1 MIEVAYEAM
10 ENAGIPLQKLAGSRT
25 GVYIGSFTSDYRE
38 LVHRDPEAAPPYTLT
53 GTSNTSTSN
62 RISWFFD
69 LKGPS
74 FTMNTACSSS
84 LVALHLACQSLRTGE
99 TDYAIVGGASLL
111 LNPDIFMF
119 LSNQGFLAKDGKCK
133 SFDASGDGYGRG
145 DGFAAV
151 ILRRADDAIRDGDPL
166 RAVVRMTGS
175 NQDGRTKGFTLPSA
189 EAQANLTRETYQQA
203 GLSFDDTNYVEA
215 HGTGTKAGDSG
226 ETKGLAETIGSSHSP
241 VQPLLI
247 GSVKSNIGHLEGCA
261 GLAGFIKAVLVTE
274 NGLIPPTIHLKELNS
289 TIPWDEYNIEVPTQL
304 TPWHTEGI
312 RRVSTQ
318 GFGYGGKCTFP
329 RRENDTNGLLQLLG
343 TNAHAIIDDAQSY
356 LEGRSLTGHSYTH
369 SIDTSLTHLNGP
381 DAAESRPRLFML
393 SAQDRDGLP
402 RVKRALADHL
412 KRKTAD
418 SSSLDFDEAHY
429 LQQLAYTLD
438 ERRSKLQWSS
448 YAVASSLDD
457 LVKTLSSTDD
467 GALQTRAMSH
477 KPRVG
482 FVFTG
487 QGGYHV
493 PLKWSQWS
501 EASR

>member
-1 MIEVAYEAM
+1 MLTPNPAAYSENSDRWSVDAFHHPTKKPNASITRGAHYLKQDIAAWDANFFGISKSEAESIDPQQRIMIEVAYEAM
-10 ENAGIPLQKLAGSRT
+10 ENAGLPVRRMAGSRT

-84 LVALHLACQSLRTGE
+84 LVALHLACQGLRTGE

-189 EAQANLTRETYQQA
+189 EAQANLTRETYEKA
-203 GLSFDDTNYVEA
+203 GLSYGDTNYVEA

-226 ETKGLAETIGSSHSP
+226 ETKGLAETIGISHSP

-274 NGLIPPTIHLKELNS
+274 NGLFPPTIHLKQLNP
-289 TIPWDEYNIEVPTQL
+289 TIPWEEYNIEVPTEL

-318 GFGYGGKCTFP
+318 GFGYGGK
-329 RRENDTNGLLQLLG
+329 
-343 TNAHAIIDDAQSY
+343 HISY
-356 LEGRSLTGHSYTH
+356 SPLTSGR
-369 SIDTSLTHLNGP
+369 D
-381 DAAESRPRLFML
+381 
-393 SAQDRDGLP
+393 
-402 RVKRALADHL
+402 
-412 KRKTAD
+412 
-418 SSSLDFDEAHY
+418 
-429 LQQLAYTLD
+429 
-438 ERRSKLQWSS
+438 
-448 YAVASSLDD
+448 
-457 LVKTLSSTDD
+457 
-467 GALQTRAMSH
+467 
-477 KPRVG
+477 
-482 FVFTG
+482 
-487 QGGYHV
+487 
-493 PLKWSQWS
+493 
-501 EASR
+501 